1 MVNRFFYGLLF
12 LALYLQNLV
21 KSNLVIAADVLR
33 PKMRIQPGFFEAD
46 ILLESRRG
54 IALCVHTIS
63 MTPGTLIVDVSE
75 DLKRMRVHALYIH
88 QEAALRKEITQI
100 QNYIKKMLE

>member
-1 MVNRFFYGLLF
+1 MKRLLYSFLF
-12 LALYLQNLV
+12 LLHYLQNLV
-21 KSNLVIAADVLR
+21 KSNLIIAVDVFR
-33 PKMRIQPGFFEAD
+33 PKMRIRPGFFETD
-46 ILLESRRG
+46 IILESRRG

-75 DLKRMRVHALYIH
+75 DLKRMRIHALYIH
-88 QEAALRKEITQI
+88 QEAALRKEIVQI